1 MIRATNLVFA
11 PAALALLPLM
21 VSACGSSGGGSPSVT
36 CTNGAI
42 VANETNDYTFSS
54 AITLP
59 TVKIKSMSDLT
70 FNWSGVTTD
79 FLGKAV
85 NPVADLNTIFL
96 LVVDLP
102 IATFQK
108 QLNDDTF
115 SQGSI
120 LITPPPSFA
129 PTGVT
134 MGSLFENFTVG
145 GETIDITNAGPY
157 LNATT
162 HTPATSTF
170 TIAAQTGANLGTG
183 IRMLQAFQLDDSATS
198 TTVTLTN
205 SSTMLKYSADF
216 HSLHPT
222 GVPAGTAALSMDWG
236 QLTTNAL
243 GADISNTVTNITS
256 AIVGHYTQTPAELES
271 QFLNLRT
278 VAQDLYTATIESGTS
293 LDFTTLMDSGGHP
306 FHGVDS
312 TGTWLVAL
320 ICDNCR
326 NPAPWYLTILEPVA
340 QPCATK

>member
-1 MIRATNLVFA
+1 MIRAKNLVCA
-11 PAALALLPLM
+11 AAALALFPLM
-21 VSACGSSGGGSPSVT
+21 VSACGGSPSVT
-36 CTNGAI
+36 CTNGTI
-42 VANETNDYTFSS
+42 VANETNDYAFTS

-59 TVKIKSMSDLT
+59 TVKVKSMSDLT
-70 FNWSGVTTD
+70 FNWGGVNTD
-79 FLGKAV
+79 FLGHAV
-85 NPVADLNTIFL
+85 NPVTDLNTIFL

-108 QLNDDTF
+108 QLNDNTF
-115 SQGSI
+115 SQASI
-120 LITPPPSFA
+120 VITPPPSFA
-129 PTGVT
+129 PTGMT
-134 MGSLFENFTVG
+134 MGTLYNNFTAG
-145 GETIDITNAGPY
+145 GETIDMTNAGPY

-162 HTPATSTF
+162 YTPANSTY
-170 TIAAQTGANLGTG
+170 TIAAQTGTNLGSG

-205 SSTMLKYSADF
+205 SSTMLQYSANL

-222 GVPAGTAALSMDWG
+222 GVPMGTAALSMDWG

-243 GADISNTVTNITS
+243 GADITNTVTNITS
-256 AIVGHYTQTPAELES
+256 AIVGHYTQTPAELEG

-293 LDFTTLMDSGGHP
+293 LDFRTLMDSAGHP
-306 FHGVDS
+306 FPGVDS

>member
-1 MIRATNLVFA
+1 MKRAKNLLCVA
-11 PAALALLPLM
+11 GAVALLPLM
-21 VSACGSSGGGSPSVT
+21 VSACGSSGGSPSVT
-36 CTNGAI
+36 CTNGTI
-42 VANETNDYTFSS
+42 VANEMNDYAFSS

-59 TVKIKSMSDLT
+59 TVKVKSMSDLS
-70 FNWSGVTTD
+70 FNWGGVTTD
-79 FLGKAV
+79 FLGHTV
-85 NPVADLNTIFL
+85 NPVTDLNTIFL

-115 SQGSI
+115 NQGDI
-120 LITPPPSFA
+120 VITPPPSFS

-134 MGSLFENFTVG
+134 TGSLYSDFTAG
-145 GETIDITNAGPY
+145 GEMIDMTKAAPY

-162 HTPATSTF
+162 YTPANSTF
-170 TIAAQTGANLGTG
+170 TIAAQTGTNIGTG
-183 IRMLQAFQLDDSATS
+183 IRMLQAFQLDDASTS
-198 TTVTLTN
+198 TNVTLTN
-205 SSTMLKYSADF
+205 SSTMLQYSANL

-222 GVPAGTAALSMDWG
+222 GVPAHTAALSIDWG

-243 GADISNTVTNITS
+243 GADVTNTITNITS

-278 VAQDLYTATIESGTS
+278 IAQDLYTAQIQSGTS
-293 LDFTTLMDSGGHP
+293 LDFTTLMDSAGNP
-306 FHGVDS
+306 FPGVDS

-326 NPAPWYLTILEPVA
+326 NPAPWYLTVLEPVD
-340 QPCATK
+340 QPCK